1 MIVDFKSTPLEPL
14 ALKARVVQFEQEWRG
29 ASLVAV
35 TFGRVGEPEPVLS
48 PRYAHV
54 GDAALF
60 LNILSIDVRQHTI
73 LEPGQKHGVPFQT
86 LSGMD
91 RRQHH
96 RIVGQVAKCARLI
109 GDPAL
114 ELGERL
120 TGQREFDDG
129 IDDRML
135 CRDSMPGPALR
146 RRQCRAHSRHLL

>member
-73 LEPGQKHGVPFQT
+73 LESRQKHRVPFEA
-86 LSGMD
+86 LGGMD
-91 RRQHH
+91 GRQYD